1 MPARQW
7 NQLKRKMHF
16 RVTSYNIL
24 AQCYANSNPQLY
36 SKLANPDTLK
46 WHNRWPLLKTELMS
60 LGSDIFC
67 LQEVQADH
75 FEHEILPFLT
85 SNHYTTNFV
94 RKRAPLQDG
103 TLISFKTD
111 TFKLIEVEEVHMY
124 DEYYAK
130 SGQVG
135 LVCALQHKQTNECL
149 VIGSTHLAFNP
160 YRGDWKLHQA
170 VHLMATINDV
180 VKRISNG
187 CAVIVCGD
195 MNSAPNSPMHQYF
208 VNPHGVD
215 FSDIKAKDVSGQ
227 PPPGESHYRSL
238 LGSVINGIKFFV
250 NRFRHGQAGESNI
263 EPNNLRRA
271 GFELDS
277 TFANRHYKE
286 SEERH
291 YSIISNKMEL
301 KSAYDNKQP
310 TTVLSYG
317 QQCVDY
323 VFYNSHLTLS
333 SIQDMKMPV
342 SCECLPNEHFGSD
355 HLSLNVN
362 FSFRRD

>member
-1 MPARQW
+1 M
-7 NQLKRKMHF
+7 
-16 RVTSYNIL
+16 
-24 AQCYANSNPQLY
+24 
-36 SKLANPDTLK
+36 
-46 WHNRWPLLKTELMS
+46 
-60 LGSDIFC
+60 
-67 LQEVQADH
+67 
-75 FEHEILPFLT
+75 
-85 SNHYTTNFV
+85 

-208 VNPHGVD
+208 VDPRGVD
-215 FSDIKAKDVSGQ
+215 FSSIKAKDVSGQ
-227 PPPGESHYRSL
+227 PSPGESHYRSL
-238 LGSVINGIKFFV
+238 LELVISWIKYFV
-250 NRFRHGQAGESNI
+250 NRFRHGQAGEMNI

-277 TFANRHYKE
+277 TFASRYYKE
-286 SEERH
+286 SEERS

-323 VFYNSHLTLS
+323 VFYNPHLTVS
-333 SIQDMKMPV
+333 SIQV
-342 SCECLPNEHFGSD
+342 
-355 HLSLNVN
+355 
-362 FSFRRD
+362 